1 MFYLITNSRW
11 FDCRAAASVILNIGG
26 KAVNKE
32 SEEYK
37 VVWELEVWKRAEEAK
52 FKNHLK
58 QVELETIENIT
69 KDWKIKEDKRDAQL
83 VSKVSAVE
91 VLEKKMRTKMQE
103 LQRRENKII
112 QTEEELKS
120 KIQEVGRQLGVKE
133 EEIINIKKRFKE
145 EKLGL
150 LNDK

>member
-1 MFYLITNSRW
+1 MN
-11 FDCRAAASVILNIGG
+11 AGVIWDVGG
-26 KAVNKE
+26 KPGAGVNKE

-58 QVELETIENIT
+58 QIELETIENIT
-69 KDWKIKEDKRDAQL
+69 KDWKTKEDKRDAQL
-83 VSKVSAVE
+83 VTKISAVE
-91 VLEKKMRTKMQE
+91 ALEKKMRTKMQE
-103 LQRRENKII
+103 LQKRENKII

-133 EEIINIKKRFKE
+133 EEIINIKKRFKD

-150 LNDK
+150 MNDK